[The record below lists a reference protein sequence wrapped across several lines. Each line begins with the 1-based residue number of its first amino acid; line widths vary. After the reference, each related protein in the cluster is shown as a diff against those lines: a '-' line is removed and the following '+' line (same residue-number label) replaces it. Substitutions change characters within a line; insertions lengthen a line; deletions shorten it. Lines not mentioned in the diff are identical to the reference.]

1 MIVFSR
7 LADLGARIN
16 GWLAGPELAPFTVF
30 PLRRRETEFSKSWQR
45 DRGAPIRFAPPAG
58 WS

>member
-16 GWLAGPELAPFTVF
+16 GWLAGPELAPVTVI
-30 PLRRRETEFSKSWQR
+30 PLRRRVT
-45 DRGAPIRFAPPAG
+45 
-58 WS
+58 